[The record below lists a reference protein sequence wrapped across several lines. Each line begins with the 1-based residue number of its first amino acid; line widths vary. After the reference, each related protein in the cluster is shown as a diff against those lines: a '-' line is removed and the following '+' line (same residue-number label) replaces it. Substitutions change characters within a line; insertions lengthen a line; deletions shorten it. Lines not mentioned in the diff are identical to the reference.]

1 MKITHNEVPASERLA
16 FLPKFFGARLMMRA
30 EAMVYGRAADL
41 SEDYN
46 GGMWTFYTLSN
57 GGFYMA
63 PESAERLKVEVHSN
77 DYEGE
82 VSADA
87 FGVIV
92 TLFVLGTLC
101 WIENE
106 ALRKKFSNHF
116 HELHDYALQHEE
128 AGAILR
134 AID

>member
-1 MKITHNEVPASERLA
+1 MKITHDEVPASERLA
-16 FLPKFFGARLMMRA
+16 FFPKFFGSRLMMRA
-30 EAMVYGRAADL
+30 EAMIYGRASDL
-41 SEDYN
+41 SEDYH
-46 GGMWTFYTLSN
+46 GGLWAFYRLSN

-63 PESAERLKVEVHSN
+63 PQSPERLKVEVHSN
-77 DYEGE
+77 DYDGE

-106 ALRKKFSNHF
+106 QLREKFSTHF
-116 HELHDYALQHEE
+116 YQLRDYALQHEE
-128 AGAILR
+128 AAAILR